1 MENFLEIAKHIYPT
15 EIPLEQTDNDSLHD
29 TFLDLD
35 ITVVN
40 NRFCFKVFHKVD
52 LFDFEVIS
60 FPFLESNI
68 PQHICYNT
76 FFSQLVRF
84 STICSNTSGF
94 AERVHIIYQKLLK
107 RNYDKKKLE
116 KTFNKFTCHYSE
128 NLIKYDIPIQKLWQV
143 CLNYNY
149 LTPPSIINKVS
160 FADSNSIFQT
170 NNYIPLRLPIS
181 LTNLG
186 NTCYLNSVLQILFQ
200 VNTVV
205 PFDIWINHLLL
216 VDKIQCTNSLPLLA
230 FYKFLYLCKL
240 STISEGELADFV
252 YLLKSINPFFDYK
265 TQRDA
270 HEALILLLDIFSNIC
285 NLPLKDNKISTV
297 PEFVDSFFSG
307 IYKTSFIC
315 QLCQETNIY
324 YEPFHHITVQPN
336 TDIFSYLAKD
346 FRENKNLTCGKC
358 TTQSCQSLCTS
369 YQETPNILLIQINRF
384 SVSNL
389 HGRPRKNNHPF
400 GIYENIKVGL
410 INYTLLGL
418 IEHHGVFID
427 SGHYVSY
434 IRQSNKWYHCD
445 DKHITETNLLTLS
458 NNVYLMFY
466 AKEVDLGT

>member
-1 MENFLEIAKHIYPT
+1 MAPF
-15 EIPLEQTDNDSLHD
+15 
-29 TFLDLD
+29 
-35 ITVVN
+35 
-40 NRFCFKVFHKVD
+40 
-52 LFDFEVIS
+52 S

-68 PQHICYNT
+68 PQYICYNT

-143 CLNYNY
+143 CLNYNSV
-149 LTPPSIINKVS
+149 TPPSIINKVS

-170 NNYIPLRLPIS
+170 NNYIPLRSPIS

-265 TQRDA
+265 MNVKA
-270 HEALILLLDIFSNIC
+270 ESEATAKLL
-285 NLPLKDNKISTV
+285 
-297 PEFVDSFFSG
+297 
-307 IYKTSFIC
+307 
-315 QLCQETNIY
+315 
-324 YEPFHHITVQPN
+324 
-336 TDIFSYLAKD
+336 
-346 FRENKNLTCGKC
+346 NLTGVNSGATFAVECLSLLIC
-358 TTQSCQSLCTS
+358 TTVYVRGMPPSTGCALLVLRMSL
-369 YQETPNILLIQINRF
+369 
-384 SVSNL
+384 
-389 HGRPRKNNHPF
+389 
-400 GIYENIKVGL
+400 
-410 INYTLLGL
+410 
-418 IEHHGVFID
+418 
-427 SGHYVSY
+427 SY
-434 IRQSNKWYHCD
+434 IQQ
-445 DKHITETNLLTLS
+445 ITAWHLMSQTLPAVES
-458 NNVYLMFY
+458 TRPSFT
-466 AKEVDLGT
+466 LGIRSE